1 MSELDLT
8 YLNEISGGDEE
19 FIVDMIETFLE
30 ETPKDVDDMR
40 TQLEGQNWSELG
52 KVAHKLKSSIKMFGF
67 ETLKNQVLFLEQSG
81 KTGDNVDVL
90 PAKVSEFLAGLEG
103 AMTELRTKL

>member
-19 FIVDMIETFLE
+19 FIKDMIETFLE
-30 ETPKDVDDMR
+30 ETPSDAEAMANELKN
-40 TQLEGQNWSELG
+40 ENWTELG

-67 ETLKNQVLFLEQSG
+67 NTLKDQVLFLEQSG
-81 KTGDNVDVL
+81 KTQSNVDAL
-90 PAKVSEFLAGLEG
+90 PGKVEEFLTGLEA
-103 AMTELRTKL
+103 AMDELRSKL

>member
-30 ETPKDVDDMR
+30 ETPKDVDDMK

-81 KTGDNVDVL
+81 KSGDNIDVL

-103 AMTELRTKL
+103 AMTELRAKL